1 MYLEWIEIQNYRNLE
16 YLRLDFHKNVNFL
29 VGENAVGKTN
39 FLELLEY
46 LIKGKAF
53 EANDFYDVEQK
64 VTVTVS
70 IAFSTEELP
79 ALLQDVARNRKG
91 HVTLYFEQSYRQDNY
106 PSVYVL
112 ETDLDGGTPHKRF
125 LSKSLRTMMMFLF
138 HRSIRELET
147 PHTKGLVDFTSTLEH
162 VIEELRAQVGKLA
175 EITDANEEGIPEKY
189 IKHLGGPME
198 VVTQFHG
205 VLERF
210 IHVCNVAGTETL
222 SKLDGRTLDNSLSS
236 LVDRYTKSN
245 LYLAMTIMTKVLWQ
259 LFQRE
264 TFQHVKLSDMA
275 YVDREGRKTLS
286 LFLCIDGPE
295 INLGP
300 FQQRAV
306 IRFYEELLN
315 NKNPE
320 FLYLLNKLFGIQAL
334 TGQLFIITNS
344 TDSLEDDYKRI
355 IRFYRNSC
363 GHTRVACGTTFEL
376 SLAAEKTLSMYFG
389 EAKAALF
396 SSCTLLV
403 EGETELGS
411 FPFFAKTMDIDFSYY
426 RISLINARGQGSI
439 NSLEKLLR
447 HFHVKVVTLYDRDV
461 KRDRSANKNRFF
473 TQGVCYEYDLVAH
486 LLQYPKGRDILNS
499 IFNDVATEQYN
510 IPRTKHS
517 VSLGKVKS
525 SLQKIASFDPDF
537 KAAFIQAARN
547 SKNTSIRNFVTSHAS
562 TSDQIII
569 NDLGK
574 REGAVL
580 TACYFA
586 WLFSVKGV
594 GIGWIVGA
602 HLNEIEL
609 IPPAFRA
616 PIARAAELA
625 LREEDV
631 E

>member
-1 MYLEWIEIQNYRNLE
+1 MEIRNYRNLE
-16 YLRLDFHKNVNFL
+16 YVRLDFHKSVNFL

-39 FLELLEY
+39 FLELLAY

-53 EANDFYDVEQK
+53 EANDFYNIGQVLSI
-64 VTVTVS
+64 TVS
-70 IAFSTEELP
+70 ISFLPEELKNLTE
-79 ALLQDVARNRKG
+79 AIELDSNG
-91 HVTLYFEQSYRQDNY
+91 HVTLYFEQSYWKDNY
-106 PSVYVL
+106 PSIYIL
-112 ETDLDGGTPHKRF
+112 ETEHPDKPRHKHL

-147 PHTKGLVDFTSTLEH
+147 SHTKGLVDFTTTLEAI
-162 VIEELRAQVGKLA
+162 IEELQIHVTPATECVIQNG
-175 EITDANEEGIPEKY
+175 TSEKY
-189 IKHLGGPME
+189 IKHLGGPTE

-210 IHVCNVAGTETL
+210 IHVCNEVGAEQISRLNGRA
-222 SKLDGRTLDNSLSS
+222 LDSSLPS
-236 LVDRYTKSN
+236 LVDRYTRSN

-264 TFQHVKLSDMA
+264 KLQHIRLSDMA
-275 YVDREGRKTLS
+275 YVDDKGHKTLS

-306 IRFYEELLN
+306 IRFYEELLT

-320 FLYLLNKLFGIQAL
+320 FLYLLDKMFGIQFL

-355 IRFYRNSC
+355 IRFYRNSR
-363 GHTRVACGTTFEL
+363 GNTRVACGTTFEL

-461 KRDRSANKNRFF
+461 KRDRAANKNRFF

-486 LLQYPKGRDILNS
+486 LLKYPQGRDILNA
-499 IFNDVATEQYN
+499 IFNDVAMEQYN
-510 IPRTKHS
+510 TPRTKHS

-525 SLQKIASFDPDF
+525 SLQKIASFDSDF
-537 KAAFIQAARN
+537 KSAFIHAARN
-547 SKNTSIRNFVTSHAS
+547 SKNTAIRNFVTSHAS

-602 HLNEIEL
+602 HLNTIEL

-616 PIARAAELA
+616 PIERAAELA
-625 LREEDV
+625 LREEDI